1 MSDSCEMPL
10 SNATNEEIRDI
21 LRASKTIAVVGLS
34 DKPDRDGYHVA
45 AYMKS
50 AGYRI
55 IPVNPAVAAV
65 LGEKSYA
72 SLRDV
77 PEKID
82 VVDVFRKADAVP
94 AIMDDAIAVGAKVV
108 WLQEGI
114 VHNEAAEKARA
125 AGLKVVMS
133 KCLLKEHRR
142 LPG

>member
-34 DKPDRDGYHVA
+34 DKPDRDSYHVA
-45 AYMKS
+45 EYMKS

-94 AIMDDAIAVGAKVV
+94 AIVDEAIAVGAKVV